1 MELKTLTV
9 IPTYNE
15 LEALPVVI
23 KRLRAAQPEVHVL
36 IVDDNSPDG
45 TGDLADGL
53 AAQDSKIH
61 VLHRK
66 GKGGLGAAYIAGFK
80 WGLDRDY
87 EVLVEMDADSSHQPE
102 QLGRLLEAVDNGA
115 DLAIGSRYVPGGQ
128 TINWPWHRQ
137 FLSRGANFYA
147 QTILGTS
154 VKDITA
160 GYRAFRRGT
169 LERIDL
175 DTIESVG
182 YCFQIDLGWR
192 TELAGL
198 TITEVPITFV
208 ERELG
213 DSKMDSGVILE
224 SMFKVARWG
233 LGARAKTLSNKA
245 RALGSN
251 L

>member
-45 TGDLADGL
+45 TGDLADEL
-53 AAQDSKIH
+53 AAHDSKIH

-102 QLGRLLEAVDNGA
+102 QLGRLLEAVENGA

-198 TITEVPITFV
+198 VITEVPITFV

-245 RALGSN
+245 RALRSN

>member
-23 KRLRAAQPEVHVL
+23 ERLRAAQPEVHVL
-36 IVDDNSPDG
+36 VVDDNSPDG
-45 TGDLADGL
+45 TGELADRL
-53 AAQDSKIH
+53 SCEDEKIH

-66 GKGGLGAAYIAGFK
+66 GKGGLGAAYIAGFT
-80 WGLDRDY
+80 WGMERDY
-87 EVLVEMDADSSHQPE
+87 EVLVEMDADCSHQPE
-102 QLGRLLEAVDNGA
+102 QLGRLLGAVERGA
-115 DLAIGSRYVPGGQ
+115 DLAIGSRYVPGGK
-128 TINWPWHRQ
+128 TVNWPWHRQ

-147 QTILGTS
+147 QTMLGTD
-154 VKDITA
+154 VRDITA

-169 LERIDL
+169 LERLDL
-175 DTIESVG
+175 DTIDSVG

-192 TELAGL
+192 AELAGL

-208 ERELG
+208 EREVG

-224 SMFKVARWG
+224 SMTKVARWG
-233 LGARAKTLSNKA
+233 LGARAKTLCNKL
-245 RALGSN
+245 RAVRATA
-251 L
+251 

>member
-23 KRLRAAQPEVHVL
+23 ERLRAAQPEVHVL
-36 IVDDNSPDG
+36 VVDDNSPDG
-45 TGDLADGL
+45 TGELADRL
-53 AAQDSKIH
+53 SHEDEKIH

-66 GKGGLGAAYIAGFK
+66 GKGGLGAAYIAGFT
-80 WGLDRDY
+80 WGMERDY
-87 EVLVEMDADSSHQPE
+87 DVLIEMDADCSHQPE
-102 QLGRLLEAVDNGA
+102 QLGRLLEAVDRGA
-115 DLAIGSRYVPGGQ
+115 DLAIGSRYVPGGK
-128 TINWPWHRQ
+128 TVNWPWHRQ

-147 QTILGTS
+147 QTMLGTD
-154 VKDITA
+154 VRDITA

-169 LERIDL
+169 LERLDLETID
-175 DTIESVG
+175 SVG

-192 TELAGL
+192 AELAGL

-208 ERELG
+208 EREVG

-224 SMFKVARWG
+224 SMTKVARWG
-233 LGARAKTLSNKA
+233 LGARAKTLCNKL
-245 RALGSN
+245 RAVRATA
-251 L
+251 

>member
-23 KRLRAAQPEVHVL
+23 ERLRAAQPEVHVL
-36 IVDDNSPDG
+36 VVDDNSPDG
-45 TGDLADGL
+45 TGELADRL
-53 AAQDSKIH
+53 SREDEKIH

-66 GKGGLGAAYIAGFK
+66 GKGGLGAAYIAGFT
-80 WGLDRDY
+80 WGMEREY
-87 EVLVEMDADSSHQPE
+87 EVLVEMDADCSHQPE
-102 QLGRLLEAVDNGA
+102 QLGRLLEAIERGA
-115 DLAIGSRYVPGGQ
+115 DLAIGSRYVPGGK
-128 TINWPWHRQ
+128 TVNWPWHRQ

-147 QTILGTS
+147 QTMLGTD
-154 VKDITA
+154 VRDITA

-169 LERIDL
+169 LDRLDLETID
-175 DTIESVG
+175 SVG

-192 TELAGL
+192 AELAGL

-208 ERELG
+208 EREVG

-224 SMFKVARWG
+224 SMTKVARWG
-233 LGARAKTLSNKA
+233 LGARAKTLCNKL
-245 RALGSN
+245 RAVRATA
-251 L
+251 